1 MRERSCQSPS
11 GLRVALATVNA
22 LLVIAGVALILV
34 ALSDAFQTLFRP
46 AGFGMLSWWLARG
59 IWDVARATRSARLLS
74 LAGPFG
80 VLCVIFSWIVLVT
93 IGWALVIWTFLPEDF
108 VLVEGLAVGEQGGFV
123 DALYVS
129 LTALTTLGFGDLA
142 PLADLPRILVVL
154 EGLLGLMLLTASI
167 SWLLTL
173 TPAIG
178 RARRLA
184 HTAHALWRT
193 EFAPSDPHAD
203 ATFDALAEQVRGV
216 ESDLLEQPL
225 TFYFRSSDSRHSL
238 PNALDYLLSVVQDAG
253 QGPAG
258 RLRVGI
264 EELAATVGQRE
275 YIGGSSSE
283 PSATILGRYAAAQRW
298 RPWHEDATAPSPP

>member
-1 MRERSCQSPS
+1 
-11 GLRVALATVNA
+11 LNV
-22 LLVIAGVALILV
+22 LLIVVGVALVLV
-34 ALSDAFQTLFRP
+34 ALSDAFLTLFRP
-46 AGFGMLSWWLARG
+46 VGFGMLSWWLTRG
-59 IWDVARATRSARLLS
+59 IWDIARLTRSARMLS

-80 VLCVIFSWIVLVT
+80 VLCVIFSWLVLVT

-108 VLVEGLAVGEQGGFV
+108 VLVEGLAPAEERGFV

-142 PLADLPRILVVL
+142 PLADVPRILVVL
-154 EGLLGLMLLTASI
+154 EGLIGLMLLTASI

-193 EFAPSDPHAD
+193 DFTLGDPD
-203 ATFDALAEQVRGV
+203 ATATIDALAEQVRSV

-225 TFYFRSSDSRHSL
+225 TFYFRSSDPRHSL
-238 PNALDYLLSVVQDAG
+238 PNALEYLLSVVGTAD
-253 QGPAG
+253 QGPTR

-264 EELAATVGQRE
+264 EELAATVGQRK
-275 YIGGSSSE
+275 YLGGP
-283 PSATILGRYAAAQRW
+283 PSIASAEILARYVAAQRW
-298 RPWHEDATAPSPP
+298 RPWQRDSTASGQR